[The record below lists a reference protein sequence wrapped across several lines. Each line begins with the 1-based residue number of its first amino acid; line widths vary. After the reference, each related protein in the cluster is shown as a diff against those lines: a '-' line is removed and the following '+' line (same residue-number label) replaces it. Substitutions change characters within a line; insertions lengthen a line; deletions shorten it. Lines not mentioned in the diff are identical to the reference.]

1 MGSKY
6 SQQLFPTGEINEV
19 KDFKEEISDED
30 NKDLFWKDSM
40 ADSKFEGKFTLGKN
54 LFKFR

>member
-1 MGSKY
+1 MNSGKDYMGSKY

-30 NKDLFWKDSM
+30 NKYLFWKDSM
-40 ADSKFEGKFTLGKN
+40 ADSKFEGKFN
-54 LFKFR
+54 L